1 MPIAGAFI
9 MPHPPII
16 LPQVGRGE
24 EEKIRK
30 TINSCEKIAKQIA
43 DIKPETIV
51 LTSPHSL
58 IYSDYF
64 HISPGL
70 RAKGN
75 LRKFGVSEDKF
86 QINVAYDCNFISNLQ
101 KEAEKLGI
109 ASGTLGEQD
118 PYLDHGTIVPLAF
131 IHKHY
136 PDFKLVLIG
145 ISGFSR
151 EEHYKFGICIAK
163 VADILNK
170 NVVFLASGDL
180 SHKASYQSHYGF
192 AVEGVMFD
200 EQVTEAMKN
209 GDFLK
214 VLTFDENLT
223 EKAAECGLRSF
234 IIMAGALDGKEVE
247 SELLS
252 YENTF
257 GIGYGVASFIPKGE
271 NEERKF
277 LNTYK
282 MLEDTRLKGIKAKED
297 EYVKL
302 ARYSIEN
309 YINTGKISVLPKSV
323 PEEMLHCRAGV
334 FVTLKKHGALRG
346 CIGSISPETKNIAS
360 EILINAVSAATKDP
374 RFDSVKATE
383 LSEIEYSVDV
393 LTTPEPINSTDSL
406 DVKRFGIIVTSGY
419 KRGLLLPNLEGVDN
433 VDQQIKIACRKA
445 GIKDDETFSIERFEV
460 TRHK

>member
-1 MPIAGAFI
+1 MPITGAFI

-30 TINSCEKIAKQIA
+30 TINSCEKIAEQIA
-43 DIKPETIV
+43 EIRPETIV
-51 LTSPHSL
+51 LASPHSL

-64 HISPGL
+64 HISQGL

-75 LRKFGVSEDKF
+75 MRKFGVSEDKF
-86 QINVAYDCNFISNLQ
+86 QINVEYDCDFASNLQ
-101 KEAEKLGI
+101 EEAERHGI
-109 ASGTLGEQD
+109 AAGMIGEQD
-118 PYLDHGTIVPLAF
+118 PYLDHGTTVPLAF
-131 IHKHY
+131 IHQRF
-136 PDFKLVLIG
+136 PDYKLVLIG

-151 EEHYKFGICIAK
+151 TEHYKFGMCIAK

-180 SHKASYQSHYGF
+180 SHKASHQSHYGF

-209 GDFLK
+209 GDFMK
-214 VLTFDENLT
+214 FLTFDGTMT

-234 IIMAGALDGKEVE
+234 IIMAGALDGKEVK

-271 NEERKF
+271 NNDRKF
-277 LNTYK
+277 LDVFK
-282 MLEDTRLKGIKAKED
+282 KLENLRLKEIQTKED

-302 ARYSIEN
+302 ARYSIET
-309 YINTGKISVLPKSV
+309 YINTGRISDLPKSV
-323 PEEMLHCRAGV
+323 PEEMLLRRAGV
-334 FVTLKKHGALRG
+334 FVTLKKHGSLRG
-346 CIGSISPETKNIAS
+346 CIGTISPESKSIAN
-360 EILINAVSAATKDP
+360 EILMNAVSAATHDP
-374 RFDSVKATE
+374 RFEPVKTSE

-393 LTTPEPINSTDSL
+393 LSAPEPIDSTDSL
-406 DVKRFGIIVTSGY
+406 DSKRYGIIVTSGH

-433 VDQQIKIACRKA
+433 VEQQIKIACRKA
-445 GIKDDETFSIERFEV
+445 GIRDDETFNIERFEV
-460 TRHK
+460 TRHH